1 MVFSLFETNN
11 DDVSGKRR
19 YSCNILQWSKND
31 LKSKKSTNG
40 DYLTGLFVI
49 LLKQIIACCIPTDDL
64 YTFTRERTNAVTTDE
79 IFEAHKNPKIYYET
93 SLQVC
98 LS

>member
-1 MVFSLFETNN
+1 MEQ
-11 DDVSGKRR
+11 KR
-19 YSCNILQWSKND
+19 
-31 LKSKKSTNG
+31 LKKQKSTNG